1 MAMLALAI
9 QCAAEDLCHE
19 LPSTP
24 RAVTMKLYD
33 LIGVPRRAKQLRCA
47 VPESALRGWQN
58 ERGKTA

>member
-9 QCAAEDLCHE
+9 QCAAEDCAGCHE

-47 VPESALRGWQN
+47 VPDPP
-58 ERGKTA
+58 